1 MNSEPIFLIPMCWI
15 GWAIVIL
22 HQYLHPASFCRAQH
36 WRWKLEF
43 HIGRRGCWFPQHVQV
58 QDWSSVPLQPLVDWF
73 LWLQAEIF
81 HCWYMVTIW
90 LWCYGYLCINCC
102 NVFYFWSIRRKWVW
116 FQCMLEVSCLDGIA
130 SGKVACQADRRV
142 VGAWMKRPPTRPPT
156 INDTGHQRHPTARM
170 INFTSILNLRFLI
183 FWFKTE
189 NHDFCRQK
197 FIHEAG
203 RSVGSRTGG
212 HGPCHPQRPSG
223 SWRSNQR
230 RPGAGSRSR
239 FCWRSCFVCFQR
251 ENNPHNKMLRSGRT
265 AKPHREVIFFEWC
278 WMAVWQSATEFYHR
292 CLIWGKLTIY
302 FSMEAWFQLGTSAV
316 SCFTASGLIEVH
328 GHKNAWC
335 IGGIEGWL
343 PRQRTKALMM
353 SGARWK
359 MKELYPTNSTT
370 SHISM
375 TLLGQAHSTQ

>member
-1 MNSEPIFLIPMCWI
+1 MNSEPIFLNPMCWI
-15 GWAIVIL
+15 GWAILIL
-22 HQYLHPASFCRAQH
+22 HQYLHPASFCWAQH

-116 FQCMLEVSCLDGIA
+116 FQCMLEVSCLDGDPNKPRLGRIA

-156 INDTGHQRHPTARM
+156 INNTGHQRHPTAPM

-189 NHDFCRQK
+189 KPRK
-197 FIHEAG
+197 FAG
-203 RSVGSRTGG
+203 KSLFTKLADQWSSRTGG

-239 FCWRSCFVCFQR
+239 FRWRSCFVCFQR
-251 ENNPHNKMLRSGRT
+251 ENNPHK
-265 AKPHREVIFFEWC
+265 K
-278 WMAVWQSATEFYHR
+278 
-292 CLIWGKLTIY
+292 IWGQVELLNLT
-302 FSMEAWFQLGTSAV
+302 EEWFFLSDV
-316 SCFTASGLIEVH
+316 
-328 GHKNAWC
+328 
-335 IGGIEGWL
+335 GWL
-343 PRQRTKALMM
+343 FGSQLQSFIIGVWSEENLLSTLAWKPDFSLAPPLLAAL
-353 SGARWK
+353 
-359 MKELYPTNSTT
+359 
-370 SHISM
+370 
-375 TLLGQAHSTQ
+375 LLQV

>member
-1 MNSEPIFLIPMCWI
+1 MNSEPIFLNPMCWI
-15 GWAIVIL
+15 GWAILIL

-116 FQCMLEVSCLDGIA
+116 FQCMLEVSCLDGDPNKPRLGRIA

-156 INDTGHQRHPTARM
+156 INNTGHQRHPTAPM

-183 FWFKTE
+183 S
-189 NHDFCRQK
+189 DSRQK
-197 FIHEAG
+197 NP
-203 RSVGSRTGG
+203 GSL
-212 HGPCHPQRPSG
+212 Q
-223 SWRSNQR
+223 
-230 RPGAGSRSR
+230 
-239 FCWRSCFVCFQR
+239 
-251 ENNPHNKMLRSGRT
+251 
-265 AKPHREVIFFEWC
+265 AKV
-278 WMAVWQSATEFYHR
+278 
-292 CLIWGKLTIY
+292 
-302 FSMEAWFQLGTSAV
+302 
-316 SCFTASGLIEVH
+316 
-328 GHKNAWC
+328 
-335 IGGIEGWL
+335 
-343 PRQRTKALMM
+343 
-353 SGARWK
+353 
-359 MKELYPTNSTT
+359 
-370 SHISM
+370 
-375 TLLGQAHSTQ
+375 